1 LRKSF
6 FWRFYKSHPIQAKPL
21 PNEAIII
28 IITQE
33 SRDEEEK
40 IEVLSW
46 ITLRSLQRKKK
57 KVGKKEMIMSALEKR
72 ISPIMIVQTK
82 GTFNHCSRA
91 SLAENVAAR
100 CSKNSKPL
108 SAK

>member
-1 LRKSF
+1 MLF
-6 FWRFYKSHPIQAKPL
+6 FLVSKRRA
-21 PNEAIII
+21 PNI

-33 SRDEEEK
+33 SREERRQSVKLDYTAE
-40 IEVLSW
+40 SA
-46 ITLRSLQRKKK
+46 T
-57 KVGKKEMIMSALEKR
+57 KKEKGWEERNDYVSVGEKNF
-72 ISPIMIVQTK
+72 SHHDCANQ
-82 GTFNHCSRA
+82 GDLNHCSRA